1 MNPILLSL
9 LILQLNA
16 GFTEVSVPGDPPVIT
31 VSSMEPYELS
41 TGIIISTSDDD
52 GHVIGIKNGN
62 GGQLQAAV
70 FDADGNRIPS
80 IYLDELNEIDLSQ
93 LIPGEYILRVVD
105 KDHNMNMYRIRRAD

>member
-1 MNPILLSL
+1 MHPILLSL
-9 LILQLNA
+9 LLQLNA
-16 GFTEVSVPGDPPVIT
+16 GFIEFTDLGDPPVIT

-70 FDADGNRIPS
+70 FDAEGNRIPS
-80 IYLDELNEIDLSQ
+80 IHLDELNEIDLSQ
-93 LIPGEYILRVVD
+93 LTPGDYILRVVD
-105 KDHNMNMYRIRRAD
+105 ESHNMNMYRIRRAD

>member
-9 LILQLNA
+9 LLQLNA
-16 GFTEVSVPGDPPVIT
+16 GFAEVSVLGDPPVIT

-41 TGIIISTSDDD
+41 TGIIISTSDDN
-52 GHVIGIKNGN
+52 GHVIGIKNAN
-62 GGQLQAAV
+62 GGTIQAAV

-80 IYLDELNEIDLSQ
+80 IYLDELNELDLSQ
-93 LIPGEYILRVVD
+93 LTPGDYILRVVD

>member
-1 MNPILLSL
+1 MLPIFLSL
-9 LILQLNA
+9 LLQLNTS
-16 GFTEVSVPGDPPVIT
+16 FTEFSIFDDPPVIT

-62 GGQLQAAV
+62 NGQLQAAV

-93 LIPGEYILRVVD
+93 LMPGEYILRIVD
-105 KDHNMNMYRIRRAD
+105 ESHNMNMYRIRRAE